1 MFWLL
6 GWMIFGL
13 IVGAL
18 ARFLKPGPDPMGLI
32 ATMLLGIA
40 GSVVG
45 GVVVS
50 FLTGDGIGEAEP
62 AGSIG
67 ATITSI
73 ALLFAARK
81 YSGEK

>member
-18 ARFLKPGPDPMGLI
+18 ARFLKPGPDPMGLV
-32 ATMLLGIA
+32 ATMFLGIA

-73 ALLFAARK
+73 LLLFAARK
-81 YSGEK
+81 YGGAN